1 VSIGARVALYNVSR
15 CITSANINPS
25 LIHLSW
31 IRQDLFFI
39 RFQINT
45 NVFYISSILHILQ
58 YILLNA
64 FLIFIIKMFFK
75 ETAIFIGLI
84 TILITDDR
92 ISCNITL
99 FHVTLYNF
107 HLITGMERRKHEM
120 ERLGL
125 WRCTR
130 PQNTAESAVET

>member
-1 VSIGARVALYNVSR
+1 MIQLRKL
-15 CITSANINPS
+15 
-25 LIHLSW
+25 LIVEFA
-31 IRQDLFFI
+31 IYFVKRIFNFYYQ
-39 RFQINT
+39 
-45 NVFYISSILHILQ
+45 NVFLRRRYS
-58 YILLNA
+58 
-64 FLIFIIKMFFK
+64 
-75 ETAIFIGLI
+75 TAIFIGLI

-130 PQNTAESAVET
+130 PQNTAESAVETRRSYV